1 MKFRLAALALLTT
14 QLIRVRGTNTESVP
28 TAPTIGGGTSSAP
41 AAASTGSTNR
51 NSGSTNRDSGSNS
64 HASAR
69 RTVVPLDVQASS
81 TKVVHGA
88 AIKLYNQFVNHQN
101 EAAGAHGLPQSYK
114 KFDELTEEDVVGPV
128 LQNGVPVNPNNPP
141 IMEVAA
147 EFANFCLEMRKKD
160 GSPYAP
166 LSAAQFYS
174 TWKAALFNKFK
185 ALAFRSECQEWYE
198 QLYRGLK
205 MRVTVEC
212 IKRGGKVTKKAVG
225 MSKDMMKLTL
235 LFLLKQENESLC
247 RLSREGHCCNPVSCS
262 RTWIRGRLISLG
274 VITLG

>member
-1 MKFRLAALALLTT
+1 MKFQLAALAILTT
-14 QLIRVRGTNTESVP
+14 HLVHISGTNTANII
-28 TAPTIGGGTSSAP
+28 TAPTAGGGGGLVHTSSYFGGQQQ
-41 AAASTGSTNR
+41 SWKWQQETG
-51 NSGSTNRDSGSNS
+51 
-64 HASAR
+64 H
-69 RTVVPLDVQASS
+69 DVQASS
-81 TKVVHGA
+81 TKVGQSS
-88 AIKLYNQFVNHQN
+88 AIKLYDKFVEHQN
-101 EAAGAHGLPQSYK
+101 EAAGAQGLPQSYK
-114 KFDELTEEDVVGPV
+114 KFDDLTEEDVVGPV
-128 LQNGVPVNPNNPP
+128 LENGVPVNPNNPA

-147 EFANFCLEMRKKD
+147 EFVNYCLEMRKKD